1 MVKKKRTASTV
12 QKNLETVQEKA
23 GNMQLD
29 EDDNPIMKDEY
40 FQNRINTDH
49 L

>member
-1 MVKKKRTASTV
+1 MDKKRRLKVDDSTD
-12 QKNLETVQEKA
+12 QMKEEEENI
-23 GNMQLD
+23 QLD
-29 EDDNPIMKDEY
+29 EDDNPIMHDEY

>member
-12 QKNLETVQEKA
+12 QKTLETEIEEA
-23 GNMQLD
+23 GNVQLD

>member
-1 MVKKKRTASTV
+1 MDKKRREKVVDSTNRV
-12 QKNLETVQEKA
+12 EEEKE
-23 GNMQLD
+23 NIQLD
-29 EDDNPIMKDEY
+29 EDDNPIINDEY

>member
-1 MVKKKRTASTV
+1 MDKKRRDKVVDSTNRV
-12 QKNLETVQEKA
+12 KEEKE
-23 GNMQLD
+23 NIQLD
-29 EDDNPIMKDEY
+29 EDDNPIINDEY